1 MNRKTLT
8 SLGVFAGLAIIAAV
22 ALTRPK
28 KGERPSDLARPVA
41 KMNLADIETVEV
53 TKDGATSIIKSE
65 GGKYKVTAPVP
76 YAADEPIAKAAFEG
90 LGKMEVSDLVTEQKA
105 KQAEFQVDDKGG
117 LHVVAK
123 AKGGK
128 VLADVTVGKTTGPG
142 TMVRPAGKDEIWQA
156 TGISRYLFDKTA
168 ADWRDKSLTT
178 FTIGDAERVEV
189 VAKDG
194 AKAILKK
201 GTGKVGNE
209 DKWDVVESSV
219 KIDKLDN
226 AVPNGIVSAMAIW
239 KANDFADGAKL
250 ADIGLEPPG
259 LTVTVGLK
267 GGKKVT
273 ALFGNKKGEDEY
285 YVKTPEAPQ
294 VFVVK
299 KYNADRVLKRPIEF
313 RDKTLCD
320 ISDADVAE
328 IAVSRGDNSYTI
340 AKGEKAGSE
349 WKASKPPKLELD
361 PAKVT
366 FASAFKELKAQS
378 FAEDATAKTNGLAK
392 PQATIVAKSKAKGGP
407 TCTIKVGD
415 ETKDKL
421 NYYVMSGKGT
431 DVYLAPKWNMDR
443 VLVKVDDLKKG
454 AAPAGPPPGGPP
466 PGGMPPGGPFAAKNP
481 HLPRR

>member
-1 MNRKTLT
+1 
-8 SLGVFAGLAIIAAV
+8 
-22 ALTRPK
+22 
-28 KGERPSDLARPVA
+28 
-41 KMNLADIETVEV
+41 
-53 TKDGATSIIKSE
+53 
-65 GGKYKVTAPVP
+65 
-76 YAADEPIAKAAFEG
+76 
-90 LGKMEVSDLVTEQKA
+90 
-105 KQAEFQVDDKGG
+105 
-117 LHVVAK
+117 
-123 AKGGK
+123 
-128 VLADVTVGKTTGPG
+128 
-142 TMVRPAGKDEIWQA
+142 
-156 TGISRYLFDKTA
+156 
-168 ADWRDKSLTT
+168 
-178 FTIGDAERVEV
+178 
-189 VAKDG
+189 
-194 AKAILKK
+194 
-201 GTGKVGNE
+201 
-209 DKWDVVESSV
+209 
-219 KIDKLDN
+219 
-226 AVPNGIVSAMAIW
+226 MAIW

>member
-1 MNRKTLT
+1 
-8 SLGVFAGLAIIAAV
+8 
-22 ALTRPK
+22 
-28 KGERPSDLARPVA
+28 
-41 KMNLADIETVEV
+41 V
-53 TKDGATSIIKSE
+53 TKAKATTVLKRDGAKF
-65 GGKYKVTAPVP
+65 KVVSPTA
-76 YAADEPIAKAAFEG
+76 YAADDSVAKLAFEA
-90 LGKMEVSDLVTEQKA
+90 MEKLEFSSIVTEQKA
-105 KQAEFQVDDKGG
+105 KHAEFEVADDSALRVTAKSGNN
-117 LHVVAK
+117 VVADLLIGK
-123 AKGGK
+123 PMGG
-128 VLADVTVGKTTGPG
+128 G
-142 TMVRPAGKDEIWQA
+142 TMVRPVGKDEVWQA
-156 TGISRYLFDKTA
+156 NGSIKFNFDKNP
-168 ADWRDKSLTT
+168 ADWRDKSITT
-178 FTIGDAERVEV
+178 FIGGEAETIDVKSKTGGTIA
-189 VAKDG
+189 
-194 AKAILKK
+194 LKK
-201 GTGKVGNE
+201 T
-209 DKWDVVESSV
+209 DKKEGADELWAITASSLPV
-219 KIDKLDN
+219 DKLDN
-226 AVPNGIVSAMAIW
+226 TIPTGIVSALSVW